1 MRSWTRLKEL
11 SYIKNRWPF
20 AIQCPQLR
28 TCQKA
33 HFGTMHAEYNM
44 YKLRIDAH
52 VKTIVLKYML
62 LGVFNPVAKH
72 KSFVLS
78 TSDNTHELGGF
89 KPFEK

>member
-1 MRSWTRLKEL
+1 
-11 SYIKNRWPF
+11 
-20 AIQCPQLR
+20 
-28 TCQKA
+28 
-33 HFGTMHAEYNM
+33 MHVEYNM